1 MGRRARM
8 AAFLA
13 AVFLFPVP
21 SAPARGAG
29 KDLGVHGRLYEIVE
43 EDMLSYVRRK
53 AGEIDIRALREK
65 TVRNAGRAHGKLSA
79 VSLGVPPA
87 EEERVRRVD
96 PSVKVA
102 NPVYDHAG
110 RIVSPAG
117 IVNPLDHVPFSKPVL
132 VLREDQV
139 RPLLGEI
146 LEKKPTLLLT
156 DGDVRR
162 ASSLAGRMVYRASPF
177 ILERLGVEKTPS
189 LVTQDG
195 NRLRVREIV
204 PK

>member
-1 MGRRARM
+1 MGRRARL

-53 AGEIDIRALREK
+53 AGEIDMLALREK
-65 TVRNAGRAHGKLSA
+65 AVRNAGRAHGKLSA

-189 LVTQDG
+189 LVTRDG

>member
-1 MGRRARM
+1 MGSRARL

-13 AVFLFPVP
+13 AVLLFPVP
-21 SAPARGAG
+21 SAAARGAG
-29 KDLGVHGRLYEIVE
+29 KDLGVRGRLYEIGE

-53 AGEIDIRALREK
+53 AGEIDMRALREK
-65 TVRNAGRAHGKLSA
+65 AVGNAGRAHGKLSA
-79 VSLGVPPA
+79 VSLGVPAA
-87 EEERVRRVD
+87 EEERVRHVD
-96 PSVKVA
+96 PSVRVA

-110 RIVSPAG
+110 RIVSAAG
-117 IVNPLDHVPFSKPVL
+117 TVNPLDHVTLSKPVL

-139 RPLLGEI
+139 EALLGEI
-146 LEKKPTLLLT
+146 RERKPTLMLT

>member
-1 MGRRARM
+1 MGRRARV

-13 AVFLFPVP
+13 AAFLFPGSP
-21 SAPARGAG
+21 AAARGAG
-29 KDLGVHGRLYEIVE
+29 KDLGVHGRLYEIGE

-53 AGEIDIRALREK
+53 AGEIDVRALREK
-65 TVRNAGRAHGKLSA
+65 ALGNAVRAHGELSV

-102 NPVYDHAG
+102 GPVRG
-110 RIVSPAG
+110 PGGKIVSPART
-117 IVNPLDHVPFSKPVL
+117 VNPLDHAPLSRPVL

-146 LEKKPTLLLT
+146 GERKPTLVLT

-162 ASSLAGRMVYRASPF
+162 AAALAGRMVYRASPF
-177 ILERLGVEKTPS
+177 ILERLGIEKTPS
-189 LVTQDG
+189 LVTRDG

-204 PK
+204 LK

>member
-1 MGRRARM
+1 MGRRARL

-21 SAPARGAG
+21 PAAERGAG
-29 KDLGVHGRLYEIVE
+29 KDLGVRGRLYEIVE

-53 AGEIDIRALREK
+53 AGEIDMRALREK
-65 TVRNAGRAHGKLSA
+65 AVRDAGRAHGKLSL
-79 VSLGVPPA
+79 VSLGVPAA

-96 PSVKVA
+96 PSVKVE
-102 NPVYDHAG
+102 NPVYGPEGKIISAAG
-110 RIVSPAG
+110 T
-117 IVNPLDHVPFSKPVL
+117 VNPLDYMPLSKPVL

-162 ASSLAGRMVYRASPF
+162 ASSLAGRMVFRASPF

-189 LVTQDG
+189 LVTRDG
-195 NRLRVREIV
+195 NSLRVREIV